1 MWRRDGAVSD
11 AIHFYSKRVAYS
23 ELSNFAPF
31 GFEDEGLH
39 WPTVEHYFQAQKFPG
54 AENAAY
60 REKIRRA
67 QSPKDAKVL
76 GRTRKIAIR
85 PDWEDVKDS
94 IMLAALR
101 KKFAAEDLRQLLLDT
116 RDRELVEASPSDSYW
131 GCGRSGKGK
140 NRLGQLLMQVR
151 AELRAGV

>member
-1 MWRRDGAVSD
+1 MPNSRISHPLASRTRICIG
-11 AIHFYSKRVAYS
+11 RQ
-23 ELSNFAPF
+23 SNTISRHRSFP
-31 GFEDEGLH
+31 
-39 WPTVEHYFQAQKFPG
+39 FQAQKFPG
-54 AENAAY
+54 AENATY

-85 PDWEDVKDS
+85 PDWEDVKES

-151 AELRAGV
+151 AELRTGV